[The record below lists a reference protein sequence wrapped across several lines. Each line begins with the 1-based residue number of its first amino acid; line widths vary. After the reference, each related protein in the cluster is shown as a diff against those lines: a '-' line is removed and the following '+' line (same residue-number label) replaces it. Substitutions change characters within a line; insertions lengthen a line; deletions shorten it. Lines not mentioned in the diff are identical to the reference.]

1 MNEGQQRGSVPTRTR
16 PPPHMLT
23 HIIPPRGKTLD
34 RARKTACTT
43 LLGTPPGLENHVY
56 VRR

>member
-1 MNEGQQRGSVPTRTR
+1 MKGNNGVRFPPEPV